1 MTQEQKLHDSK
12 NNKRRM
18 KQQWRQKTIKDKQSV
33 NNREQQKQKT
43 NTMGNRTSYKDDY
56 KGTISDQTIMRAH
69 GKTQVTR
76 KDKNS
81 SSKQH
86 PQEQQTKRQR
96 PITTAPKTFYDNQP
110 KCLIRFPLLII
121 KKDYKVSL
129 PIGSWFNST
138 RSELEEQ

>member
-1 MTQEQKLHDSK
+1 
-12 NNKRRM
+12 
-18 KQQWRQKTIKDKQSV
+18 
-33 NNREQQKQKT
+33 
-43 NTMGNRTSYKDDY
+43 
-56 KGTISDQTIMRAH
+56 MRAH
-69 GKTQVTR
+69 RKTQVTR

-121 KKDYKVSL
+121 KKDYKVSP
-129 PIGSWFNST
+129 PIGS
-138 RSELEEQ
+138 